1 MSSIKINLFWN
12 TLNTVGRLGI
22 SFVATIVL
30 ARLLTPDDF
39 GIWGLLAI
47 FISISELLSDSGMG
61 GYLIKKRNL
70 KPIDYNTL
78 FVYNLIVSSILYATI
93 WLTAPIIAEFYNND
107 EIIPAIRVASLAI
120 LFQALGITPTNKL
133 LKEMRFKELAM
144 VALGSGF
151 ISFVVAII
159 LAYNHFGYW
168 SLIIQHITATLFS
181 SIGVYAFSKHLPSFD
196 FSFRIF
202 KEQFGFGINLMGG
215 NLLNSLSTNLGNNV
229 IGKYFSLSLTGL
241 YVQASKLQ
249 GISTS
254 MISSIVDKTFFP
266 HFANIN
272 DNLKQIHIKG
282 HELTRR
288 MFAYCFPLFLVVIFF
303 AEFIVNIVLG
313 AQWTDSTPM
322 LQILMIASFPALG
335 KAMNRNILKSTG
347 HTHAIF
353 LIELYSTI
361 VLISALVVAI
371 LVKSFWLI
379 VVSFVI
385 TQFVSYLLSI
395 IYLHT
400 KLSFRLKDL
409 FHDFVVFIPL
419 IIIPMISGLF
429 LGMNFW
435 TYVFSFFPL
444 LAIYNLIGVREYG
457 FPSK

>member
-12 TLNTVGRLGI
+12 SLNTIGRLGI

-61 GYLIKKRNL
+61 GYLIKKRDL

-93 WLTAPIIAEFYNND
+93 WVTAPIIAEFYDND

-133 LKEMRFKELAM
+133 LKEMRFKDLAI
-144 VALGSGF
+144 VALGSGL

-159 LAYNHFGYW
+159 LAYNKFGYW
-168 SLIIQHITATLFS
+168 SLIIQHTVVTLFS

-215 NLLNSLSTNLGNNV
+215 NLLNSLTTNLGNNV
-229 IGKYFSLSLTGL
+229 IGKYFSLSITGL

-272 DNLKQIHIKG
+272 DDIKQIHLKG
-282 HELTRR
+282 HELTRT

-303 AEFIVNIVLG
+303 AKFIVNIVLG
-313 AQWTDSTPM
+313 TQWIDSTPM

-361 VLISALVVAI
+361 VLVAALVVAV

-385 TQFVSYLLSI
+385 TQFISYLLSI
-395 IYLHT
+395 VYLHT
-400 KLSFRLKDL
+400 KLSFKLKEL
-409 FHDFVVFIPL
+409 FSDFAVFIPL

-429 LGMNFW
+429 WGLNFR
-435 TYVFSFFPL
+435 TYAFSFFPL
-444 LAIYNLIGVREYG
+444 LAIYCLLGVKEYKWP
-457 FPSK
+457 FN